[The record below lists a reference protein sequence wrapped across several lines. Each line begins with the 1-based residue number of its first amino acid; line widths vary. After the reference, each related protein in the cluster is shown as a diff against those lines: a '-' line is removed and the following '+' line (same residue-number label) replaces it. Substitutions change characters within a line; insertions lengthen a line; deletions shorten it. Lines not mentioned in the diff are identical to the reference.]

1 VHHTAKEKDHPMHPF
16 VYTALPTRVVF
27 GSGTLVRLNDELKA
41 LGCSRALV
49 LSTSFQ
55 ESQANEIANR
65 LGSLSAGVFSGAA
78 MHTPVDITERALE
91 IMASI
96 GADSVIS
103 VGGGSTTGLGKAI
116 ALRTDLPQIVIPT
129 TYAGSEATPILG
141 ETINGRKTTQ
151 RTPKVLPEVILYDV
165 DLTFTLPGP
174 LSVTSGIN
182 AIAHAAEALYAANTN
197 PIISILAE
205 QGIAALV
212 RALPRILSAPEDLSA
227 RSDALFGAWTCGVCL
242 GSVDMALHHKLCH
255 TLGGAFNLPHAETH
269 TILLPHT
276 LAYNKAAA
284 PNAARRI
291 AAAIGVDSAP
301 RGLFELIGQL
311 GAPRALKEI
320 GMPREGIE
328 YASDLATSNPYPNP
342 EPVTRVGIHDLLE
355 RAFDGQPPVEA
366 KEIGYA

>member
-1 VHHTAKEKDHPMHPF
+1 MHPF

-27 GSGTLVRLNDELKA
+27 GSGTLVRLGDELKA

-49 LSTSFQ
+49 LSTPFQ
-55 ESQANEIANR
+55 ESQGNEIADR
-65 LGSLSAGVFSGAA
+65 LGSYAVGVFSSAA

-91 IMASI
+91 IVTSI

-141 ETINGRKTTQ
+141 ETMNGRKTTQ
-151 RTPKVLPEVILYDV
+151 RTLKVLPEVILYDV
-165 DLTFTLPGP
+165 DLTLTLPGP

-182 AIAHAAEALYAANTN
+182 AIAHAAEALYAANAN
-197 PIISILAE
+197 PIISTLAE

-212 RALPRILSAPEDLSA
+212 RALPRILTAPEDRSA

-255 TLGGAFNLPHAETH
+255 TLGGAFNLPHSETH

-276 LAYNKAAA
+276 LAYNEAAA
-284 PNAARRI
+284 PNAVRRI
-291 AAAIGVDSAP
+291 AAAIGVGNAP

-311 GAPRALKEI
+311 GAPRALKDV
-320 GMPREGIE
+320 GMPREGIDH
-328 YASDLATSNPYPNP
+328 ASELATSNPYPNP
-342 EPVTRVGIHDLLE
+342 EPLTRAGIHDLLE
-355 RAFDGQPPVEA
+355 RAFDGRPPV
-366 KEIGYA
+366 

>member
-1 VHHTAKEKDHPMHPF
+1 MHPF
-16 VYTALPTRVVF
+16 EYTVLPTRVVF
-27 GSGTLVRLNDELKA
+27 GSGTLVRLCDELKA

-49 LSTSFQ
+49 LSTPFQ
-55 ESQANEIANR
+55 NSQANEISDR
-65 LGSLSAGVFSGAA
+65 LGSHSAGVFSGAA

-91 IMASI
+91 MVASI
-96 GADSVIS
+96 GADSLIS

-165 DLTFTLPGP
+165 DLTLTLPGP

-197 PIISILAE
+197 PIISMLAE

-212 RALPRILSAPEDLSA
+212 RALPRILIAPEDLSA

-255 TLGGAFNLPHAETH
+255 ALGGTFDLPHSETH
-269 TILLPHT
+269 TALLPYT
-276 LAYNKAAA
+276 LAYNSAAVPVA
-284 PNAARRI
+284 IQRI
-291 AAAIGVDSAP
+291 AAALGVENAS
-301 RGLFELIGQL
+301 RGLFELVGRL
-311 GAPRALKEI
+311 GGSRALKDI
-320 GMPREGIE
+320 
-328 YASDLATSNPYPNP
+328 
-342 EPVTRVGIHDLLE
+342 
-355 RAFDGQPPVEA
+355 
-366 KEIGYA
+366 